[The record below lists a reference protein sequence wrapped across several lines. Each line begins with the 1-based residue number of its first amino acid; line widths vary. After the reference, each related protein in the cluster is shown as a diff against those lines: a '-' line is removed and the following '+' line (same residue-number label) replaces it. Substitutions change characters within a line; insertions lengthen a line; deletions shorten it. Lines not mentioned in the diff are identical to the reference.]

1 MLSGTFFQPKK
12 RLPKVHWFHIRHHL
26 NLISQDQWLK
36 MFDDIWSILDES
48 DLNIANLFEFYD
60 WQEAI
65 KTYRQPHRNNKPLL
79 TFV

>member
-1 MLSGTFFQPKK
+1 
-12 RLPKVHWFHIRHHL
+12 
-26 NLISQDQWLK
+26 
-36 MFDDIWSILDES
+36 MFDDIWSILDAS
-48 DLNIANLFEFYD
+48 DVNTANLFEFYD